1 MRVIHRDI
9 KYPRIELRTGILTFI
24 LPNGDRPERLRR
36 KYQGWIEKKEG
47 FIMEALKQSR
57 RKKII
62 QRNQQAFRR
71 LVAETIR
78 RISRTSEVRP
88 TGVAYRAMRS
98 KWASCSRGGRLTL
111 NTFMQFLPA
120 HLIEYILF
128 HELQH
133 LRERRHNGE
142 FWGLMKW
149 RYPDF
154 RERERELFGYWFL
167 INRYTQANNLP

>member
-24 LPNGDRPERLRR
+24 LPKGDRPERLRR

-47 FIMEALKQSR
+47 FIRETLKESR
-57 RKKII
+57 HKRII
-62 QRNQQAFRR
+62 QRNQQVFRR
-71 LVAETIR
+71 LVANTIR
-78 RISRTSEVRP
+78 RISCTSWVRP
-88 TGVAYRAMRS
+88 RGVAFRPMRS
-98 KWASCSRGGRLTL
+98 KWASCSNRGILTL
-111 NTFMQFLPA
+111 NTLMQFLPA

-133 LRERRHNGE
+133 LRERKHNGE
-142 FWGLMKW
+142 FWELMKR

-154 RERERELFGYWFL
+154 RERERELFSYWFL
-167 INRYTQANNLP
+167 INKCETQ